1 MIYDSYDN
9 YITGNSSALRIA
21 CKLNNRVDSSL
32 VPFLPLDDVSS
43 PSDILSK
50 FQSLLSIQQLST
62 ICDILW
68 LYA

>member
-9 YITGNSSALRIA
+9 YVTGNSSALRIA
-21 CKLNNRVDSSL
+21 CKLNNRADSSL
-32 VPFLPLDDVSS
+32 DPFLPLVDVSS

-50 FQSLLSIQQLST
+50 FGIQQLST